1 MDEPFYIEIG
11 AGDPL
16 EGVIRMN
23 RTIYD
28 TSTGTSDAR
37 QQVNS
42 ITSFIDASMVYGSD
56 GIRAAALRAFAGGRL
71 KTTANDLM
79 PMNTTGLPNANDLR
93 LPEDSL
99 FLGGDV
105 RSNEQLGLTCMH
117 TIFVR
122 EHNRLAALL
131 GVEFPRWDDEMIYQ
145 RARKL
150 VGAQIQAITYNEFLP
165 ALIGPLAPDPTAFV
179 YDPSRDP
186 GVTNEF
192 ATALYRVG
200 HTMVSDQLLMMK
212 DDGQPASQPEISVLD
227 AFFSPSTLIDNPEK
241 IDWILMG
248 LSMQRQQDADTKVV
262 DNLRNH
268 LFGPAGGGGL
278 DLAALNIQRG
288 RDHGLAGYNDTRE
301 AYGLARKTSFAE
313 ITSDPDMRAA
323 LASVYNDVEEIDLWV
338 GSLAEDHLPGAPVGE
353 MIAAAMVR
361 QFVDLAEGDRFFY
374 RFDAELADMVAEI
387 DATKLSDILMRN
399 SGLTSMVA
407 DVFHVDTGSIAHD
420 SASKVSIALQG
431 DDVVLTLRSG
441 VTESLFDLERS
452 TDVTDWETISTG
464 LAASSG
470 IVTATDVGAGG
481 GGEGFRRVYYRFSE
495 TVE

>member
-278 DLAALNIQRG
+278 DG
-288 RDHGLAGYNDTRE
+288 RC
-301 AYGLARKTSFAE
+301 
-313 ITSDPDMRAA
+313 
-323 LASVYNDVEEIDLWV
+323 
-338 GSLAEDHLPGAPVGE
+338 
-353 MIAAAMVR
+353 
-361 QFVDLAEGDRFFY
+361 
-374 RFDAELADMVAEI
+374 
-387 DATKLSDILMRN
+387 
-399 SGLTSMVA
+399 
-407 DVFHVDTGSIAHD
+407 
-420 SASKVSIALQG
+420 
-431 DDVVLTLRSG
+431 
-441 VTESLFDLERS
+441 
-452 TDVTDWETISTG
+452 
-464 LAASSG
+464 
-470 IVTATDVGAGG
+470 
-481 GGEGFRRVYYRFSE
+481 
-495 TVE
+495 